1 MAEDTDQ
8 SSKTEE
14 PSAKRLSEA
23 RDKGDTPKSP
33 DIAPLATLTAASVVC
48 MMYGGE
54 ITRNIMFQLLPFIA
68 HPDAIDMSGAGGQ
81 AVYLAALKA
90 CAPVLA
96 VLVAAGVAGAVG
108 NVGQT
113 GWIWAP
119 GRIMPDLS
127 KLNPMSGLARIFSV
141 DSLVNSGKSFLKLI
155 AVGLIAWWILVPKI
169 PQLLGMAGLGV
180 PAILPVAMDVIRE
193 LLLAVLALMAVVA
206 GADWFWQRYRFTQK
220 LRMTKEEVKQEHKDS
235 DGDPLIKGKRRQL
248 QYQKARQ
255 RMMQAVPNATVV
267 VMNPT
272 HYAVALRYVQGE
284 TAAPECVAKGVDTL
298 ALRIRDLAREHG
310 VPVVEDPPLARAL
323 YATVE
328 IDQVIPTQ
336 HFEAVAKLIGFILAK
351 ARERARPA
359 RATRGL

>member
-8 SSKTEE
+8 ASKTEE

-33 DIAPLATLTAASVVC
+33 DVAPLATLTAASVVC
-48 MMYGGE
+48 MMYGGD

-68 HPDAIDMSGAGGQ
+68 HPDAIDLSGAGGQ
-81 AVYLAALKA
+81 GVYLSVLKA

-96 VLVAAGVAGAVG
+96 VLIAAGVAGAVG

-127 KLNPMSGLARIFSV
+127 KLNPLGGLGRIFSL

-169 PQLLGMAGLGV
+169 PLLQGMAGLGV
-180 PAILPVAMDVIRE
+180 AAILPVAMDVIRE

-206 GADWFWQRYRFTQK
+206 GADWFWQRYRFMQK
-220 LRMTKEEVKQEHKDS
+220 LRMTKEEVKQEHKDA

-248 QYQKARQ
+248 KFQKSRQ
-255 RMMQAVPNATVV
+255 RMMQAVPSATVV

-328 IDQVIPTQ
+328 VDQVIPTQ

-359 RATRGL
+359 RVARGL